1 MNIIPYRNCLELDMN
16 TLKNKIV
23 SRIYGKGRGWC
34 FTRSDFLDIASPEA
48 VDVTLHRLNGEG
60 MIVRALRGVYCY
72 PKYSKLLNIFLSPDI
87 DLVAQA
93 IADKFNWEIQ
103 PTGDTALNILG
114 LSNQVQGK
122 FVYLSTGPSKK
133 YKIGNTD
140 LIFKKTALKNSG
152 FRYRKSSIVFQALKT
167 LGEDN
172 ILPDTIDLIRN
183 ILTSEDKKNILKDTE
198 RTTAWVYEI
207 IKKMCKD

>member
-1 MNIIPYRNCLELDMN
+1 MNTIPYRNCLELDMN

-48 VDVTLHRLNGEG
+48 IDVTLHRLNGDG

-72 PKYSKLLNIFLSPDI
+72 PKFNKLLNIFLSPDI
-87 DLVAQA
+87 DQVAQA
-93 IADKFNWEIQ
+93 IAGKFNWEIQ

-140 LIFKKTALKNSG
+140 LIFKRTALKNSG
-152 FRYRKSSIVFQALKT
+152 FRHRKSSIVFQALKA
-167 LGEDN
+167 LGEEN
-172 ILPDTIDLIRN
+172 VSPDTIDSVRDF
-183 ILTSEDKKNILKDTE
+183 LTGDEQRKVLKDTE
-198 RTTAWVYEI
+198 KTTAWVYEI
-207 IKKMCKD
+207 IKKICKD